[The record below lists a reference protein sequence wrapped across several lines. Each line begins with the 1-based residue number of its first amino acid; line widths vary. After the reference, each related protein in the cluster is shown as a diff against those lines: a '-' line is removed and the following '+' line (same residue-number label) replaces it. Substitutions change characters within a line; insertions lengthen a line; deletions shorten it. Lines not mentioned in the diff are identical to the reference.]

1 MRRTVRFRALLHV
14 WPRICSRQKSPVALS
29 ALERRPAHGG
39 LTMKYRNVLIVD
51 NDLRTQVELSELLSA
66 AGYCTSAVGTFQEA
80 RHALRNDPP
89 DLLVADIR
97 LGAFNGLHLLIT
109 ARARLP
115 VIIMTGFHDPVLE
128 ADART
133 YGAEYIVKPLDPSSF
148 LRLVQRLLD
157 NGDRNN
163 AATP

>member
-1 MRRTVRFRALLHV
+1 
-14 WPRICSRQKSPVALS
+14 
-29 ALERRPAHGG
+29 
-39 LTMKYRNVLIVD
+39 MKYRNVLIVD